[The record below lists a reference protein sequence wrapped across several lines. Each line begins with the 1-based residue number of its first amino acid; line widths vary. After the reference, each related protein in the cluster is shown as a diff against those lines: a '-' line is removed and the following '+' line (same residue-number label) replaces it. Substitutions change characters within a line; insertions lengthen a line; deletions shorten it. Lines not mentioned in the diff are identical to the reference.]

1 MQLRKLYLHWVDM
14 EANNYLVGELRE
26 FIEPGK
32 VIYEIEYYKDCVDYL
47 SATFNYFDR
56 ISGCPYQK
64 RLVFRYTNRYPW
76 FILERTPNDRRPDLD
91 ELLKEANLKYYDRWL
106 YLIWNHGVCNVDR
119 YFVSE
124 IKNDKDYRHQWLH
137 DFSIRGCV
145 SNSNNDNS
153 NNPSNNSRPNIEN
166 SNFFN

>member
-153 NNPSNNSRPNIEN
+153 NNPSNNSRPSIEN